1 MIKTHGNQEVSSL
14 TALKPKSKRWHLDPV
29 SVTKIEKKPHSV
41 SEVKESHSVF
51 SNLNGNKHGFKQEHK
66 QGRFDLIKNK
76 VGFNISMRSKKKS
89 QIGMLFQIL
98 QNVTKIYKKSM
109 DNSKDSSG
117 TATFYFG
124 TVGSLTSMK
133 LNRFIHSTNS

>member
-76 VGFNISMRSKKKS
+76 VGFNISMRLKKKS
-89 QIGMLFQIL
+89 LKLGCCSKSYKMLPRYIKRVWTIL
-98 QNVTKIYKKSM
+98 KIVQVLLPSILVQW
-109 DNSKDSSG
+109 
-117 TATFYFG
+117 A
-124 TVGSLTSMK
+124 V
-133 LNRFIHSTNS
+133 

>member
-1 MIKTHGNQEVSSL
+1 
-14 TALKPKSKRWHLDPV
+14 
-29 SVTKIEKKPHSV
+29 
-41 SEVKESHSVF
+41 
-51 SNLNGNKHGFKQEHK
+51 
-66 QGRFDLIKNK
+66 
-76 VGFNISMRSKKKS
+76 
-89 QIGMLFQIL
+89 MLFQIL

-133 LNRFIHSTNS
+133 LNRCIHSTNSWIYLFIHISIFPIHRLILTD